1 MSAARRFDGS
11 FGIFAAGD
19 AVDRVSR
26 DTGFSD
32 HIMGMLWDKY
42 GCFMPDPPRGAPIK
56 AQAYFYMCGLARLS
70 CARGTPTRSER
81 DLTPPPPRISLAGH
95 CLLLRLLLL
104 LLLLLLGVS
113 SSSSTVQGR
122 ARSNRICGRRRRG
135 SFPRQRFL
143 ARSSRDFSSSA
154 RSWTRSTGLTGWTR

>member
-70 CARGTPTRSER
+70 CARG
-81 DLTPPPPRISLAGH
+81 PPRAANATSPPLPPAFPLPATA
-95 CLLLRLLLL
+95 CC
-104 LLLLLLGVS
+104 
-113 SSSSTVQGR
+113 
-122 ARSNRICGRRRRG
+122 CGCCCCYCYCC
-135 SFPRQRFL
+135 
-143 ARSSRDFSSSA
+143 
-154 RSWTRSTGLTGWTR
+154 